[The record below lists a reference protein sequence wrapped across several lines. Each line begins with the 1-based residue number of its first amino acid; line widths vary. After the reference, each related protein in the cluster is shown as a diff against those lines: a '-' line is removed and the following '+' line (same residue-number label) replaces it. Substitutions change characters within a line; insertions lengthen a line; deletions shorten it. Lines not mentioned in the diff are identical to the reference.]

1 MGEEINVSVVESEKV
16 ILSLVEPQ
24 PINITLGQVFDADL
38 ATKIA
43 QVLSIFEPP
52 EGKLRVVKLYVSQ
65 LPHHKLEVEYE
76 TE

>member
-1 MGEEINVSVVESEKV
+1 MAEEINISMVEAETISVV
-16 ILSLVEPQ
+16 LTEPQ

-52 EGKLRVVKLYVSQ
+52 EGDWRVVKLYVPSS
-65 LPHHKLEVEYE
+65 PPYKLKVEYE
-76 TE
+76 EE